1 MKNGLL
7 IWNIALSL
15 VAGYLIYAHFATSKK
30 KEPEAKADPKQMVS
44 DPGPFRIAYFEMD
57 SIASGLYIVR
67 DFRRK
72 MSAQEEKNDGEIER
86 MRRNFQRKF
95 TDYQIQMQSGKMTQ
109 AQVEAANQEMKTLDD
124 SIRTMKQRLDADYN
138 TNYSINETAIK
149 KQIEDYLKDYNRDK
163 TYAYIFANQ
172 PGLFYYCDTV
182 YNITGAIVKGINE
195 KYKGTKE

>member
-7 IWNIALSL
+7 IWNIALTL
-15 VAGYLIYAHFATSKK
+15 VAGYLIYAHFTTSKK
-30 KEPEAKADPKQMVS
+30 REAEPKADPMQIAS

-67 DFRRK
+67 DFRRDMNAK
-72 MSAQEEKNDGEIER
+72 EEKNDGEIER

-95 TDYQIQMQSGKMTQ
+95 TDYQVQMQSGKMTQ
-109 AQVEAANQEMKTLDD
+109 AQVEAANQEMKNLDD
-124 SIRTMKQRLDADYN
+124 SIRTTKQTLDAEYN
-138 TNYSINETAIK
+138 KVYSINETAIK
-149 KQIEDYLKDYNRDK
+149 KQIEDYLKDYNKDK

-172 PGLFYYCDTV
+172 PGLFYYCDTM

-195 KYKGTKE
+195 KYKGKKE

>member
-7 IWNIALSL
+7 IWNIALTL

-30 KEPEAKADPKQMVS
+30 REAEPKVDPMQIAS

-67 DFRRK
+67 DFRRDMNAK
-72 MSAQEEKNDGEIER
+72 EEKNDGEIER

-95 TDYQIQMQSGKMTQ
+95 TDYQVQMQSGKMTQ
-109 AQVEAANQEMKTLDD
+109 AQVEAANQEMKNLDD
-124 SIRTMKQRLDADYN
+124 SIRTTKQTLDAEYN
-138 TNYSINETAIK
+138 KVYSINETAIK
-149 KQIEDYLKDYNRDK
+149 KQIEDYLKDYNKDK

-172 PGLFYYCDTV
+172 PGLFYYCDTM

-195 KYKGTKE
+195 KYKGKKE